1 MAKKKRI
8 LWVTFDFPPRQSS
21 GVFRPI
27 KIYKYLDKD
36 AFDIE
41 FLTQSATQPGMPMD
55 PTLLE
60 EVVPPPTVHRVPN
73 IVLSSYVDGMAR
85 PRDGNGKKHER
96 QTGPAESGARPV
108 RSGWRALPRR
118 AAKRIY
124 VLLAMILYFPD
135 QYFVWG
141 WLAAFKALSLHLRNR
156 YDLVY
161 TTSHPESGHL
171 AGLVLELFGV
181 KWVADYRY
189 AGILWI
195 KKLLTYPKKRV
206 REWSEFRYQAR
217 VLRKA
222 DAVITQSET
231 IKENFREAFGVE
243 ADRMTVISSGYD
255 EQDFAGLNGH
265 PPPFE
270 RAAGEIH
277 VLHAGASYL
286 DVADQN
292 RLMEVI
298 NRLGE
303 ELRREGKGIV
313 LHALGDDLFRPELK
327 PGIRGFRYFF
337 HGFVPHFKLAPYL
350 AAAHWYLLLT
360 VTSVSGAGTTDGY
373 LPSKMW
379 EYMRGGKPILLFGP
393 PDEVW
398 RIIDHAGAGLYM
410 GRFESQ
416 AGVSAP
422 DLVER
427 VRSLAPIASRVEQH
441 SWKSRARSMQQ
452 VFSAL
457 LEGQS

>member
-27 KIYKYLDKD
+27 KIYKYLDKE

-41 FLTQSATQPGMPMD
+41 FLTQSATQAGIPLD
-55 PTLLE
+55 PTLLD
-60 EVVPPPTVHRVPN
+60 EVAPPPRVHRVPN
-73 IVLSSYVDGMAR
+73 VVLSSYVDGMAR
-85 PRDGNGKKHER
+85 RGRKGKERSLER
-96 QTGPAESGARPV
+96 QGGSTESSARSGG
-108 RSGWRALPRR
+108 SGWRSLPRR

-124 VLLAMILYFPD
+124 VFFAMILYFPD
-135 QYFVWG
+135 QYFIWG
-141 WLAAFKALSLHLRNR
+141 WLAAFKALSLHFRNR

-171 AGLVLELFGV
+171 AGLLLKLFGV

-206 REWSEFRYQAR
+206 REWSEFRYQAK

-231 IKENFREAFGVE
+231 IKSDFRDAFGVE
-243 ADRMTVISSGYD
+243 AERMTVISSGYD
-255 EQDFAGLNGH
+255 EQDFIGVNGH
-265 PPPFE
+265 APFE
-270 RAAGEIH
+270 KNSGEVHI
-277 VLHAGASYL
+277 LHAGASYL
-286 DVADQN
+286 NPADQK
-292 RLMEVI
+292 RLMEVF

-303 ELRREGKGIV
+303 ELGREGKRIV
-313 LHALGDDLFRPELK
+313 LHALGDDLFGPELK
-327 PGIRGFRYFF
+327 PSIRGFRYVF

-350 AAAHWYLLLT
+350 AAANWYLLLT
-360 VTSVSGAGTTDGY
+360 VTSVSGAGATDGY

-379 EYMRGGKPILLFGP
+379 EYLRGVKPILLFGP
-393 PDEVW
+393 RDEVW

-410 GRFESQ
+410 GRFDDENR
-416 AGVSAP
+416 VSAS

-427 VRSLAPIASRVEQH
+427 ISALAPIASKVEQH
-441 SWKSRARSMQQ
+441 SWQSRAGSMQRI
-452 VFSAL
+452 FSTL
-457 LEGQS
+457 LAGRS